1 MKVTVRGDHE
11 RSFAASALD
20 VRLPVKDAPLVK
32 RWGNSG
38 PGFLESSQP
47 TAFSRDIPASLR

>member
-1 MKVTVRGDHE
+1 MKVTVRGGHE

-20 VRLPVKDAPLVK
+20 VELPVKDARVVK
-32 RWGNSG
+32 LRGNSD